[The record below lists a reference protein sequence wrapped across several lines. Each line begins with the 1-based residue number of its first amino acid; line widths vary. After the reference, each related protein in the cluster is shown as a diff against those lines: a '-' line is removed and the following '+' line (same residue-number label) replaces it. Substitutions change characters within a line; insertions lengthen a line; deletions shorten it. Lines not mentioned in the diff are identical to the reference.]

1 MNNLTPIK
9 DISLKA
15 FDEILDERFKKLE
28 LKVLELYDVDKIP
41 VDVLPHLARQY
52 HITGNEGWI
61 QADTVEKK
69 RTLIKNAIRFHRL
82 RGTKYSIIKALE
94 SVGYKAELS
103 EWFEYKGKPFYFK
116 VNLILDEKGIDID
129 TRNSLIDLVKSYKN
143 VRSHLES
150 FDSALNSTAKPQ
162 IVCITSLARTIEVY
176 PNEL

>member
-1 MNNLTPIK
+1 MNSLTPIK
-9 DISLKA
+9 DISLRA

-41 VDVLPHLARQY
+41 VDVLPHLAEQY

-103 EWFEYKGKPFYFK
+103 EWFEYNGTPFYFK
-116 VNLILDEKGIDID
+116 VNLNLDEKGIDID
-129 TRNSLIDLVKSYKN
+129 IRNSLIDLVKSYKN

-150 FDSALNSTAKPQ
+150 LESSIKSTAKPQ
-162 IVCITSLARTIEVY
+162 IVCITSLSRTIEVY